1 MFFSFKSR
9 LLVFLAQK
17 KYPQTTIERKSD
29 NEPSLAITE
38 FYLNPRAIRKIP
50 FCLSRVWL
58 LRFPAFLSCRKL
70 HFSMFSS
77 IYNAYRKKPPSK
89 KNTSDSIYSLVRYIY
104 VRFCDKTKKIF
115 FDGPAES
122 RSGPLL
128 HGQG

>member
-1 MFFSFKSR
+1 MPGLKNCLLNFFSKIVFFSFKSR

-38 FYLNPRAIRKIP
+38 FYLNPRAVRKIP

-77 IYNAYRKKPPSK
+77 IYNAYRKNRQAK
-89 KNTSDSIYSLVRYIY
+89 KTLQTLSFVIYM
-104 VRFCDKTKKIF
+104 
-115 FDGPAES
+115 
-122 RSGPLL
+122 
-128 HGQG
+128 